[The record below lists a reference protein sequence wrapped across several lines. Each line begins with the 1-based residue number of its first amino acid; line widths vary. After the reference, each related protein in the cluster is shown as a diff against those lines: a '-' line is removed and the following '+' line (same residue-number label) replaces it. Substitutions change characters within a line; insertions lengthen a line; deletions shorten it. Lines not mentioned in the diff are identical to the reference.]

1 MPGWAPTRRR
11 NGIDPHREKSLLN
24 NSTPKAW
31 QRTDASLTDP
41 WLAEAWRHTPC
52 SSANPPAELRA
63 AILHGAREAM
73 QSTAEGLPPAVS
85 TVSASPS
92 ATAPAPLPA
101 LPAPAHLTTVPPP
114 RTRLPRGRLTLAA
127 LAAAVVAAAWLMLR
141 H

>member
-11 NGIDPHREKSLLN
+11 NGLDPHREKSLLN

-73 QSTAEGLPPAVS
+73 HGPLLHAWRIEVDGTTVECPPPAW
-85 TVSASPS
+85 
-92 ATAPAPLPA
+92 
-101 LPAPAHLTTVPPP
+101 
-114 RTRLPRGRLTLAA
+114 
-127 LAAAVVAAAWLMLR
+127 AVG
-141 H
+141 